1 MVRYKIKYVKHYVER
16 WALIQAE
23 RSTINKI
30 NFVDCMCNAGIYK
43 DGDFCTAL
51 EVISAFN
58 VLAEKPDY
66 QAKEFVVYLNDI
78 SADRIETFV
87 GQYGAF
93 DRMAAR
99 AVINAKRHYPN
110 ITLSILLPYHPSKR
124 SVNAPDGYDD
134 TFYPPDMEKVPRKL
148 AIVRANKYM
157 VDSSDFLIDYVWHP
171 ASNAR
176 NLLEYA
182 QARERKGLI
191 RIENLAASNPHSTF

>member
-1 MVRYKIKYVKHYVER
+1 MLCFFIGHRD
-16 WALIQAE
+16 AE
-23 RSTINKI
+23 
-30 NFVDCMCNAGIYK
+30 
-43 DGDFCTAL
+43 L
-51 EVISAFN
+51 ELMPQIEAAVHRHITEYG
-58 VLAEKPDY
+58 VT
-66 QAKEFVVYLNDI
+66 EFI
-78 SADRIETFV
+78 V

-171 ASNAR
+171 ASYAR